1 MKQNNKSRDKYKNKH
16 KHKNKSNKNTHKI
29 VTNFYG
35 SHLIPITPIIN
46 YMKDNF
52 ETYLTHLKQA
62 EVEDKNVIY
71 LDDTFETTNIVKPT
85 GKIYNLNTEINSN
98 PNMPLDKLI
107 SYAFYIKTKDA
118 FITKD
123 EKPTT
128 NNAFLETLKYQM
140 GKDISRDDR
149 TIQYYNSNYN
159 KKDSDGKLDTEKYS
173 KQVYNASSFSGLD
186 NNYIV
191 ADNFY
196 KLIIKYYANHVNK
209 KINYNVINKIA
220 LLSCQNIFNF
230 IDDLVTE
237 KVNNMLAP
245 KLNLAYQPQ
254 KNVVITF
261 TEKEQTIEFSFDTK
275 LLISTNVITNNFPN
289 GREEILGE
297 PPYGHLS
304 YNLFVDLQNNTFKFN
319 NFELSYEVDKWNGPE
334 QNNDINNV
342 ADNVADNPA
351 GNNMR
356 LQYAAPVAVG
366 IAGIVATP
374 FILGALGGK
383 RHGIRSR
390 VRHGIRSRVRHG
402 IRSKK
407 NKKGYLL
414 NV

>member
-1 MKQNNKSRDKYKNKH
+1 MKQNNQSRDKYKNKR
-16 KHKNKSNKNTHKI
+16 KHKNKSNKNTSKI
-29 VTNFYG
+29 DTNFYG
-35 SHLIPITPIIN
+35 SHLIPTTPIIN

-62 EVEDKNVIY
+62 EIEHKNVIY
-71 LDDTFETTNIVKPT
+71 LDDVFETKNIVKPT
-85 GKIYNLNTEINSN
+85 GKIYNLKTEINSN

-107 SYAFYIKTKDA
+107 AYAFYMKTKDA

-123 EKPTT
+123 DKPTT

-149 TIQYYNSNYN
+149 TIQYYNPNYE

-173 KQVYNASSFSGLD
+173 KQIYNASYFSGLD

-245 KLNLAYQPQ
+245 KLNLVYQPQ

-261 TEKEQTIEFSFDTK
+261 TEKEQTIEFIFDTK
-275 LLISTNVITNNFPN
+275 LLISTNVITKNFPN

-304 YNLFVDLQNNTFKFN
+304 YNLFVDLKNNTFKFN
-319 NFELSYEVDKWNGPE
+319 NFELSYEVDKWNGSE
-334 QNNDINNV
+334 QNNV
-342 ADNVADNPA
+342 FDNPVDNPG
-351 GNNMR
+351 GNNMN
-356 LQYAAPVAVG
+356 LQYAMPVAVG
-366 IAGIVATP
+366 IGGIVATP

-383 RHGIRSR
+383 RLGKRTRTRKRLGTRPR
-390 VRHGIRSRVRHG
+390 VRT
-402 IRSKK
+402 KK
-407 NKKGYLL
+407 HKFVLL